1 MIVQSCL
8 IICKGYL
15 FSDNI
20 SLSLPK
26 NRNKMKFLETLKK
39 YQQQILLVLFVLLF
53 LRSCGTGSELT
64 KLRKELEAQ
73 RTLLNELPTR
83 TDVQIEGLKAE
94 KRMIQ
99 ATDRKLLDVR
109 RQTEIENLINEL
121 QNSK

>member
-1 MIVQSCL
+1 
-8 IICKGYL
+8 
-15 FSDNI
+15 
-20 SLSLPK
+20 
-26 NRNKMKFLETLKK
+26 MKFLETLKK

-53 LRSCGTGSELT
+53 FRSCGSGSELT

-73 RTLLNELPTR
+73 RTLLNELPTKK
-83 TDVQIEGLKAE
+83 DVQIEGLKVE

-121 QNSK
+121 ENSK